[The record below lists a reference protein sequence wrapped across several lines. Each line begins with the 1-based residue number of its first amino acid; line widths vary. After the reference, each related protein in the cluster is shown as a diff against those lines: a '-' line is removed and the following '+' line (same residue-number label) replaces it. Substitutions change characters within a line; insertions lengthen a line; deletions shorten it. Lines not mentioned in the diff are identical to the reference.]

1 MIFEK
6 DYNMH
11 AVFFKK
17 RNKMQKFTN
26 KQKKKRKTNK
36 TPANLSLKCLKGK
49 KYYIIVKT
57 LARI

>member
-11 AVFFKK
+11 VVFLKSATK
-17 RNKMQKFTN
+17 CKNLQK
-26 KQKKKRKTNK
+26 KKKRKTNK

-49 KYYIIVKT
+49 KYMYYIIVKT